1 MSQKHYKGH
10 FEHAIYPTDPKTQP
24 QLGGTGK
31 KPPVKYTATTA
42 PKPEG
47 ERKNLINEIKKYLE
61 KPRGVTE
68 SDIKRLE
75 KWLYDAEKA
84 REQRLKQFEKQFYAW
99 EKKRKGYL

>member
-1 MSQKHYKGH
+1 MN
-10 FEHAIYPTDPKTQP
+10 YPKEPQTQ
-24 QLGGTGK
+24 LKLDGTGK
-31 KPPVKYTATTA
+31 QPPVKYITTSA
-42 PKPEG
+42 PKPEPER
-47 ERKNLINEIKKYLE
+47 ERKNLINEINNYLK
-61 KPRGVTE
+61 KPRGLEE